1 MAITILEVD
10 EAFQLLFESF
20 IKKKFSKSLYLDY
33 WGEKDLL
40 PLVRTYLLGYFG
52 QSIVPEAESE
62 LPGTL
67 SGYGRIDF
75 LIKKTAI
82 EFAVRTPECGKSKI
96 TKNTNETE
104 IKKLMKH
111 DGPSVL
117 VLFDFSEYP
126 LSQEEIN
133 KYRTLPS
140 LGRGNHFKSP
150 FNLLYYYIKG
160 KRPKR
165 AYREKLNIRI

>member
-82 EFAVRTPECGKSKI
+82 